1 MNIGNNKTN
10 KSFILELIKEK
21 YKNDVIKT
29 YSNSTWN
36 LNVKI

>member
-1 MNIGNNKTN
+1 MNIGKNKTN

-21 YKNDVIKT
+21 YKKDVIKT